1 MSLCPVH
8 VCHQFYLIDLY
19 IHSWELDFVISL
31 CTAIHG
37 QIESVIGDCTRIHGI
52 IVHASIGELYSSS
65 YVNLNKCETKSEKL
79 FYYLFRSGRVP
90 NTSPANNLV
99 LGGIQVLGIVHE
111 SRLRLDRVLTPW
123 PCTRLDLKIS
133 WASISSTYS

>member
-1 MSLCPVH
+1 M
-8 VCHQFYLIDLY
+8 
-19 IHSWELDFVISL
+19 
-31 CTAIHG
+31 
-37 QIESVIGDCTRIHGI
+37 
-52 IVHASIGELYSSS
+52 
-65 YVNLNKCETKSEKL
+65 NLNKCETKSEKL

-133 WASISSTYS
+133 WASISSTYIRSTVMSLALYIRYKASVCHTEYGDQTVCVQPYQKHVRLADNLPGYLTVT